1 MKYSILYLAGLL
13 LITPAA
19 IAESSGNANQLSVM
33 QADEITVK
41 GKVVDENGEPL
52 PGATVQEKGTV
63 KGGITDANG
72 DFSIIVSSNATLVFS
87 FIGFREAEVNVN
99 GRSDIGVTTLLSEMQ
114 ELTQIVVVGYGSQR
128 KVDLTGSV
136 AIVNTEE
143 MKKVSHSNISTMLT
157 GKVPGVQITSDG
169 QPGADPVVRIRGVGS
184 FGSTDPLYVID
195 GIPVGTSIRDFSPND
210 IESVQVLKDASAA
223 AIYGSRAANG
233 VVIITTKQ
241 GSKQQPMKI
250 DYSGYVGFD
259 KVKDGVYDVMDSY
272 QYSDYIRMAFANSEM
287 TPPQGYDPGSPRY
300 IDPAAVN
307 TNWQDEAFQ
316 TGVRQNHNVNI
327 SGGSEKS
334 TYNAALDYF
343 KQEGTIYGAGPN
355 FERYTARLNNTMEA
369 RFLKIQT
376 NVSYSRSDQDN
387 MALSNANEYV
397 QGLYGAQYPVMAS
410 ALILPPTIKAYD
422 ESTWVLDDILP
433 AASQYSYDS
442 YGYGTYYDDVHGDLR
457 VTNVLLINSLLKR
470 NVKVDRFMISG
481 AAMVDLLEMTGFD
494 SDNHSFNYKLNLSYN
509 KTFAKDFT
517 FIPSF
522 IQSTTNYLSKGDEV
536 LSQGYRNYKTSL
548 IENILTYDGAF
559 GRSKLNI
566 VAVQSFESNIYHTL
580 TGRGIKLNEPYYP
593 QINNAEET
601 DAGSYESEHTL
612 ASYVGRINYNFAD
625 RYLLSATVR
634 RDGSSRFPK
643 DGRWGTFPSISLG
656 WRIDQEDFFPVE
668 QEIISLLKL
677 RGSYGELGKQDIGDY
692 LFMDVMARNNYTYS
706 FGNSKITGSAISNFV
721 NTGITWEKKKTT
733 NIGLDLGLFGRQIE
747 FSAEWY
753 KSVSE
758 DLLYEVPVP
767 ASGGFTNETV
777 VMNAAT
783 MENTGLEFNLIYRNR
798 KNPLKFELEANLST
812 LNNEVTQLGVSNTP
826 YTTAF
831 TRTEVGREVGSF
843 YGYVYEGIFQSKEE
857 IDNRRNANGDFI
869 NQPGAKPGDVAYA
882 DLNNDGE
889 ITSEDRT
896 YLGSGMPSFNFGFNA
911 RLEWKNFDLSIA
923 TYGAADFKVLDFVDM
938 TLHSSYG
945 MLNKSVDMMNA
956 WTPDNTDTNIPRVA
970 YKSEGAITNDMFSER
985 FLQNGTYLK
994 VANITLGYNLPDSWF
1009 RGKISGVR
1017 VYATGQNLITFTNYT
1032 GYNID
1037 FAGGVHTPGYNYS
1050 SYPTPQTVMFGLNFS
1065 F

>member
-1 MKYSILYLAGLL
+1 
-13 LITPAA
+13 
-19 IAESSGNANQLSVM
+19 
-33 QADEITVK
+33 
-41 GKVVDENGEPL
+41 
-52 PGATVQEKGTV
+52 
-63 KGGITDANG
+63 
-72 DFSIIVSSNATLVFS
+72 
-87 FIGFREAEVNVN
+87 
-99 GRSDIGVTTLLSEMQ
+99 
-114 ELTQIVVVGYGSQR
+114 
-128 KVDLTGSV
+128 
-136 AIVNTEE
+136 
-143 MKKVSHSNISTMLT
+143 
-157 GKVPGVQITSDG
+157 
-169 QPGADPVVRIRGVGS
+169 
-184 FGSTDPLYVID
+184 
-195 GIPVGTSIRDFSPND
+195 
-210 IESVQVLKDASAA
+210 
-223 AIYGSRAANG
+223 
-233 VVIITTKQ
+233 
-241 GSKQQPMKI
+241 
-250 DYSGYVGFD
+250 
-259 KVKDGVYDVMDSY
+259 
-272 QYSDYIRMAFANSEM
+272 
-287 TPPQGYDPGSPRY
+287 
-300 IDPAAVN
+300 
-307 TNWQDEAFQ
+307 
-316 TGVRQNHNVNI
+316 QNHNVNI

-692 LFMDVMARNNYTYS
+692 LYMDVMARNNYTYS

-721 NTGITWEKKKTT
+721 NTGITWEKKKT
-733 NIGLDLGLFGRQIE
+733 
-747 FSAEWY
+747 
-753 KSVSE
+753 
-758 DLLYEVPVP
+758 
-767 ASGGFTNETV
+767 
-777 VMNAAT
+777 
-783 MENTGLEFNLIYRNR
+783 
-798 KNPLKFELEANLST
+798 
-812 LNNEVTQLGVSNTP
+812 
-826 YTTAF
+826 
-831 TRTEVGREVGSF
+831 
-843 YGYVYEGIFQSKEE
+843 
-857 IDNRRNANGDFI
+857 
-869 NQPGAKPGDVAYA
+869 
-882 DLNNDGE
+882 
-889 ITSEDRT
+889 
-896 YLGSGMPSFNFGFNA
+896 
-911 RLEWKNFDLSIA
+911 
-923 TYGAADFKVLDFVDM
+923 
-938 TLHSSYG
+938 
-945 MLNKSVDMMNA
+945 
-956 WTPDNTDTNIPRVA
+956 
-970 YKSEGAITNDMFSER
+970 
-985 FLQNGTYLK
+985 
-994 VANITLGYNLPDSWF
+994 
-1009 RGKISGVR
+1009 
-1017 VYATGQNLITFTNYT
+1017 
-1032 GYNID
+1032 
-1037 FAGGVHTPGYNYS
+1037 
-1050 SYPTPQTVMFGLNFS
+1050 
-1065 F
+1065 

>member
-1 MKYSILYLAGLL
+1 MFGGL
-13 LITPAA
+13 IDINNVINIRPP
-19 IAESSGNANQLSVM
+19 INANPLSVM

-99 GRSDIGVTTLLSEMQ
+99 GRSDIGLTTLLSEMQ

-470 NVKVDRFMISG
+470 N
-481 AAMVDLLEMTGFD
+481 
-494 SDNHSFNYKLNLSYN
+494 
-509 KTFAKDFT
+509 
-517 FIPSF
+517 
-522 IQSTTNYLSKGDEV
+522 
-536 LSQGYRNYKTSL
+536 
-548 IENILTYDGAF
+548 
-559 GRSKLNI
+559 
-566 VAVQSFESNIYHTL
+566 
-580 TGRGIKLNEPYYP
+580 
-593 QINNAEET
+593 AEET

-692 LFMDVMARNNYTYS
+692 LYMDIMARNNYTYS

-843 YGYVYEGIFQSKEE
+843 YGYVYEGIFQSQEE

-1050 SYPTPQTVMFGLNFS
+1050 SYPTPQTVMFGLDFS